1 MFLKRLAN
9 LPKLSGL
16 HDAANI
22 FEVEA
27 EDIAREAAS
36 LLQHD
41 NSPLAGITDQMHPHP
56 VAPAAA
62 PGQTSFVPVVP
73 ISQPDRI
80 RGSKRNADSCFYFPE
95 CKSSVCGGQ
104 REGPQTCEFVKS
116 GKLKIPSLDAF
127 IEAKKVFKD
136 KQQRGQLGL
145 EYVVERSGTG
155 RTP

>member
-16 HDAANI
+16 HDSANV
-22 FEVEA
+22 FEAEA
-27 EDIAREAAS
+27 EDIRREAAS

-41 NSPLAGITDQMHPHP
+41 NSPLAGITGEMHPHP

-62 PGQTSFVPVVP
+62 PGQTSFVPIVP
-73 ISQPDRI
+73 VSLPERI
-80 RGSKRNADSCFYFPE
+80 RGSNKNADSCFYFPE

-104 REGPQTCEFVKS
+104 RAGPQMCKFVKS
-116 GKLKIPSLDAF
+116 GKKIPATFLED
-127 IEAKKVFKD
+127 KKASKD
-136 KQQRGQLGL
+136 KLTAARRRERRGAKRQ
-145 EYVVERSGTG
+145 